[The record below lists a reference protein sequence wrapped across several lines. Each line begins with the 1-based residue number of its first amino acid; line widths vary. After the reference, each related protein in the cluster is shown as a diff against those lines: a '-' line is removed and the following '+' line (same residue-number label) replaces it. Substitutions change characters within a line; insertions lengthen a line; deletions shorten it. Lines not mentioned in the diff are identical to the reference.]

1 MRPGAGVLHR
11 RTGAFV
17 HWWRTGC
24 QPVENMTIPELLDMA
39 KKAQG
44 FSTDMALAKALG
56 VSRSAVSAWRNGQK
70 GPDTVQAAALAGYT
84 GIPLARVLGIVGEAR
99 AISREEK
106 AVWRKLAAT
115 AMTLLLGVGLALP
128 QHAQAATGHEMAAQ
142 SIHYAKIWYF
152 SRCCVEV
159 QDWSLP
165 SATEPLFDGTYSVA
179 SSTGNSLCSTC
190 LRILRFQPHYGA
202 PY

>member
-1 MRPGAGVLHR
+1 
-11 RTGAFV
+11 
-17 HWWRTGC
+17 
-24 QPVENMTIPELLDMA
+24 MTIPELLDMA

-115 AMTLLLGVGLALP
+115 AMTLLMGVGLALP
-128 QHAQAATGHEMAAQ
+128 QHAQAVDGASNGHTV
-142 SIHYAKIWYF
+142 YTL
-152 SRCCVEV
+152 CEV
-159 QDWSLP
+159 VKKRLVWVLWWLRSLLP
-165 SATEPLFDGTYSVA
+165 SPTPSDTEIEA
-179 SSTGNSLCSTC
+179 
-190 LRILRFQPHYGA
+190 
-202 PY
+202 